1 MPEYCSNLLKY
12 LLWRR
17 SFFLLLVNQYSET
30 VLSSDVVR
38 SLLQDLKNFTRNV
51 SKWGTD
57 SRAEGVWM
65 SVFGSSNPNE
75 VLSSITGPL
84 RLTSSTF
91 LSVLM
96 PMRSPF
102 THCLVPSLLSGS
114 PVLWRRPGGT
124 STHALPLCM
133 WWAPRVHCTR
143 ILPLLT
149 FFFFFFFKPFSVPI

>member
-1 MPEYCSNLLKY
+1 M
-12 LLWRR
+12 
-17 SFFLLLVNQYSET
+17 
-30 VLSSDVVR
+30 
-38 SLLQDLKNFTRNV
+38 
-51 SKWGTD
+51 
-57 SRAEGVWM
+57 WM

-75 VLSSITGPL
+75 VLSSIPGPL
-84 RLTSSTF
+84 RLTSSPF

-143 ILPLLT
+143 ILPLNYIYYFLNRSLSR
-149 FFFFFFFKPFSVPI
+149 FKESMIFFFFFKFLFDIWLCYLKNVYCNLSFCFSYWCVAFLCCSILVF